1 MEIRN
6 SELLKFI
13 NNLIPFPFFSI
24 STLLNLLQI
33 CYAVCHMMGM
43 SSACSN
49 PILYG
54 CLNEN
59 FWKEFKD
66 ILWCLESSA
75 DNMGQLKKT
84 SFKKSS
90 QKVQKSKPDLV
101 TGADYQLCNTVSTD
115 MTVLTKC

>member
-1 MEIRN
+1 
-6 SELLKFI
+6 
-13 NNLIPFPFFSI
+13 
-24 STLLNLLQI
+24 
-33 CYAVCHMMGM
+33 MMGM

-66 ILWCLESSA
+66 ILCIEAHSPES
-75 DNMGQLKKT
+75 DNKGETMKVSQRKH
-84 SFKKSS
+84 S
-90 QKVQKSKPDLV
+90 QKSLMKGKKDFITVGTDCQP
-101 TGADYQLCNTVSTD
+101 CNTVSTD

>member
-1 MEIRN
+1 
-6 SELLKFI
+6 
-13 NNLIPFPFFSI
+13 
-24 STLLNLLQI
+24 
-33 CYAVCHMMGM
+33 MMGM

-66 ILWCLESSA
+66 ILCIESQSDA
-75 DNMGQLKKT
+75 TTSDNQKLSLRKH
-84 SFKKSS
+84 S
-90 QKVQKSKPDLV
+90 QKTVNRGKPDLV
-101 TGADYQLCNTVSTD
+101 TGGTDYQPCNTVSTD

>member
-1 MEIRN
+1 
-6 SELLKFI
+6 
-13 NNLIPFPFFSI
+13 
-24 STLLNLLQI
+24 
-33 CYAVCHMMGM
+33 MMGM

-66 ILWCLESSA
+66 ILCIETHSQES
-75 DNMGQLKKT
+75 DNRDDNVRTTQRKH
-84 SFKKSS
+84 S
-90 QKVQKSKPDLV
+90 QKSLMKRKTDVIAV
-101 TGADYQLCNTVSTD
+101 GNDYQPCNTVSTD

>member
-1 MEIRN
+1 MQV
-6 SELLKFI
+6 
-13 NNLIPFPFFSI
+13 
-24 STLLNLLQI
+24 T
-33 CYAVCHMMGM
+33 YAICHMMGM

-66 ILWCLESSA
+66 ILCIERYCESVS
-75 DNMGQLKKT
+75 DNKGDNNKSLQKK
-84 SFKKSS
+84 FS
-90 QKVQKSKPDLV
+90 QKSLMKGKRDHLTVG
-101 TGADYQLCNTVSTD
+101 TDYQPCNTVSTD

>member
-1 MEIRN
+1 
-6 SELLKFI
+6 
-13 NNLIPFPFFSI
+13 
-24 STLLNLLQI
+24 
-33 CYAVCHMMGM
+33 M

-66 ILWCLESSA
+66 ILCIETHTTEVE
-75 DNMGQLKKT
+75 NKGEV
-84 SFKKSS
+84 S
-90 QKVQKSKPDLV
+90 QRKHFQKSLMKGKRDV
-101 TGADYQLCNTVSTD
+101 ITVGTDYQPCNTVSTD